1 MSKCKYDNRKNRY
14 ERYEIYSNWSS
25 LNFCRICGIGSF
37 WTGLSQATFE
47 ADEFGTCYE
56 YSDEAPPKEIN
67 CSYKIFD
74 QTIFFGIVLA
84 LIAGG
89 VIALIKG
96 VKGNWDNKVKPEDM
110 VGPGGNQNDSPDKPK
125 ED

>member
-1 MSKCKYDNRKNRY
+1 MSDMRFT
-14 ERYEIYSNWSS
+14 
-25 LNFCRICGIGSF
+25 LIGVVLIF
-37 WTGLSQATFE
+37 IGFGVLGVFGGDYRAGTFE

-74 QTIFFGIVLA
+74 QTIFFGVVLA

-89 VIALIKG
+89 VISLIKG
-96 VKGNWDNKVKPEDM
+96 VKGDWDNKVKPEDM
-110 VGPGGNQNDSPDKPK
+110 VGPGGNQSNDSDKPK